1 MVMFRLTTERASR
14 VCDSERDRSA
24 KLPCRRY
31 RMSIS
36 LYDVS
41 IPVFALSLNNLSA
54 ILDKAESHG
63 DAKKVD
69 PKVIPQARL
78 IVDMLPLT
86 SQVQIA
92 CDTAKGAAARL
103 AGVQVPKHE
112 DTEATLAELKTR
124 VAKTLDFIKTIKPE
138 QLQGAET
145 REIVLQFPQAT
156 LKFKGLNYLTNF
168 ALPNFFFHVTMAYA
182 LLRKNGVDLG
192 KRDFLGPIQ

>member
-1 MVMFRLTTERASR
+1 
-14 VCDSERDRSA
+14 
-24 KLPCRRY
+24 
-31 RMSIS
+31 MSIS

-41 IPVFALSLNNLSA
+41 IPVFTLSLNNLSA

-63 DAKKVD
+63 EAKKVD

-124 VAKTLDFIKTIKPE
+124 VAKTLDFIMTIKPE

-145 REIVLQFPQAT
+145 REIVLQFPQTT
-156 LKFKGLNYLTNF
+156 LKFNGLNYLTNF

>member
-1 MVMFRLTTERASR
+1 
-14 VCDSERDRSA
+14 
-24 KLPCRRY
+24 
-31 RMSIS
+31 MSVS

-41 IPVFALSLNNLSA
+41 VPIFTLSLTNLSA
-54 ILDKAESHG
+54 ILDKAASHG
-63 DAKKVD
+63 EAKKID

-78 IVDMLPLT
+78 IVDMLPL
-86 SQVQIA
+86 SAQIQIA

-103 AGVQVPKHE
+103 AGVEVPKHE

-145 REIVLQFPQAT
+145 REIVLQFPQTT
-156 LKFKGLNYLTNF
+156 LKFDGINYLTNF
-168 ALPNFFFHVTMAYA
+168 VLPNFFFHVTMAYA